1 MKVYASESG
10 ERTIQLYDSNFD
22 NLLQSYTIDVPQS
35 DENGFNI
42 ELNWIIPIGEYII
55 TTDENLNNNN
65 FGGNNPMFKRTT
77 GGITN
82 YPYIVDQILN
92 VNQAYFNDYE
102 DENSAGFSTQYY
114 YYFYDWQIETLNETC
129 FSPSVEIN
137 INIHNSNLNE
147 NYSDK
152 KLIGL
157 FDILGRPIK
166 NIKDEYFYF
175 KLYEDGLF
183 TKEIN
188 FNLK

>member
-1 MKVYASESG
+1 MK
-10 ERTIQLYDSNFD
+10 
-22 NLLQSYTIDVPQS
+22 P
-35 DENGFNI
+35 
-42 ELNWIIPIGEYII
+42 
-55 TTDENLNNNN
+55 
-65 FGGNNPMFKRTT
+65 
-77 GGITN
+77 
-82 YPYIVDQILN
+82 
-92 VNQAYFNDYE
+92 
-102 DENSAGFSTQYY
+102 
-114 YYFYDWQIETLNETC
+114 LNETC

-152 KLIGL
+152 KLVGL

-188 FNLK
+188 FNQNRSRNNNTLNSEVPSYI